1 VGIKSDG
8 VAAEDV
14 SVIALRIVVFCIL
27 KQWSEI
33 AMQMECITA
42 KFMGILLLICFKRFV
57 LFQTVCW
64 FNDISLTYK
73 KFSQPDRCRMI
84 SC

>member
-1 VGIKSDG
+1 MIVGIKSDS

-14 SVIALRIVVFCIL
+14 RVIAIQIVVFCIL

-33 AMQMECITA
+33 PIQMECITT

-57 LFQTVCW
+57 LFKTICR
-64 FNDISLTYK
+64 FNNNSLLIKISANL
-73 KFSQPDRCRMI
+73 I
-84 SC
+84 LEE

>member
-1 VGIKSDG
+1 MIVGIKSDS

-14 SVIALRIVVFCIL
+14 RVIAIRIVVFCIL

-33 AMQMECITA
+33 PMQMECIAT

-57 LFQTVCW
+57 LFNTVCW
-64 FNDISLTYK
+64 FNNTYIISL
-73 KFSQPDRCRMI
+73 
-84 SC
+84 

>member
-1 VGIKSDG
+1 VIVGIKSDS

-14 SVIALRIVVFCIL
+14 RVIAIRIVVFCIL

-33 AMQMECITA
+33 LMQMECITT

-57 LFQTVCW
+57 LFKTICW
-64 FNDISLTYK
+64 FNNTSLAYK
-73 KFSQPDRCRMI
+73 NFSQLDR
-84 SC
+84 